1 MFYINLSIGTLALV
15 ALSLYLP
22 SQRSATGM
30 GAWRRIDFS
39 GAALVSGTTICL
51 LLGLSW
57 GGDQTYAWTP
67 PQVMLILAGAAVL
80 AIPFI
85 LVEGRA
91 AEPIIPITL
100 FRAQTV
106 AADAVIALGI
116 GLVLLPLVIYLPLF
130 VQGSSASLPPTQA
143 SPSPSS
149 LDCCC

>member
-22 SQRSATGM
+22 SWRSATGT